1 MQKSVRQL
9 LISMLAGI
17 FTLIAVTAM
26 TIVATESPALAAYE
40 NCTVTGSVCTYWDI
54 NGGGS
59 MYYYTGPYHSC
70 INIGAPWND
79 NISSVKNKIGVKVRF
94 YQNAGCGG
102 AKDQV
107 GPYCDCTSDHLNT
120 ITWPL
125 NDAFS
130 SLWIGNDAP

>member
-1 MQKSVRQL
+1 VRQK
-9 LISMLAGI
+9 IKTVLAVLALVVGVGVVS
-17 FTLIAVTAM
+17 LASA
-26 TIVATESPALAAYE
+26 EPAFAAYE
-40 NCTVTGSVCTYWDI
+40 NCTDTGKVCTYWDI
-54 NGGGS
+54 NGGGA
-59 MYYYTGPYHSC
+59 MYYYTGPYHAC

-79 NISSVKNKIGVKVRF
+79 NISSVQNKIGVKVRF

-107 GPYCDCTSDHLNT
+107 GPYCNCTSDHLNT